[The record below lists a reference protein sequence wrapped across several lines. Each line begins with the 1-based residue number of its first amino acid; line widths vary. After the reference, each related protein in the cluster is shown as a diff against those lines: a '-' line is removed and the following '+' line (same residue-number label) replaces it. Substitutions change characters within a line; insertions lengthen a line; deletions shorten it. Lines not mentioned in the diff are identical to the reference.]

1 MGTTMMASN
10 SRKFVR
16 GVGFSN
22 GCALFTL
29 YQPPPLVKSCLMDSS
44 AATGPTGM
52 AWVFTAAF
60 TITGWLVMMGAPL
73 ASSCGTSTITATPLV
88 IIGWPFASSF
98 GWETVTAILVVML
111 LPLVSVACTWAV

>member
-1 MGTTMMASN
+1 MGTMMMASN

-44 AATGPTGM
+44 EATGPTGI
-52 AWVFTAAF
+52 AWAFTGAF
-60 TITGWLVMMGAPL
+60 TITGWLVMMAAPL
-73 ASSCGTSTITATPLV
+73 ASSCGTSTITGWPLV
-88 IIGWPFASSF
+88 STGWPFASSL
-98 GWETVTAILVVML
+98 GWDTVTAMLVVRL
-111 LPLVSVACTWAV
+111 LPLVSVACTWVV